1 MFRCQNELIFTV
13 LHLLEG
19 PGLTS
24 LQSIIALKNI
34 LFFILET
41 VWMGIEVKRFSFVEK
56 YAKTK
61 YVSRVMNG
69 IFRQQNS
76 LQLMTKQKNKLGI
89 SQGEHISHFITFDFV

>member
-1 MFRCQNELIFTV
+1 
-13 LHLLEG
+13 
-19 PGLTS
+19 
-24 LQSIIALKNI
+24 
-34 LFFILET
+34 
-41 VWMGIEVKRFSFVEK
+41 MGIEVKRFSFVEK

-89 SQGEHISHFITFDFV
+89 SQGEHISQKKHQLKGNFVLVVFYSLRKSIR